1 MAGNALLAGLSPSH
15 PGEILREDILPNVGV
30 SKAELARRLRVSRQ
44 TLYDLL
50 GERQPVTPAMAL
62 RLGRLFGNSPEFW
75 LNLQRDHD
83 LRTLE
88 PRMADELASIDRL
101 EVEASR
107 ASAPSPG
114 AASRSPRRAG
124 RCWRPPAP
132 GRRGA
137 GPDGP
142 ACAP

>member
-50 GERQPVTPAMAL
+50 RERQPVTPAMAL
-62 RLGRLFGNSPEFW
+62 RLGRLFGSSPEFW

-101 EVEASR
+101 EEA
-107 ASAPSPG
+107 
-114 AASRSPRRAG
+114 
-124 RCWRPPAP
+124 
-132 GRRGA
+132 
-137 GPDGP
+137 
-142 ACAP
+142 